1 MKTKKKEV
9 ERKGDVY
16 CSKKIISL
24 PESLAATTTVPPGAK
39 GSLCFNVST

>member
-9 ERKGDVY
+9 ERKDVY